1 MIHNAD
7 IGRGVLGVVD
17 VSTLMVH
24 FLLLSLLHFIFLYES
39 MLNNLLL
46 YCHQLWSIF
55 NQTILFGPWILQDDE
70 EGHVWVLN
78 SKQGFQDC
86 EPYAKLE
93 EWLGSKVD
101 EYWDENFDR
110 VDLVSFGI
118 FPFDNLFL

>member
-46 YCHQLWSIF
+46 YCHQL
-55 NQTILFGPWILQDDE
+55 
-70 EGHVWVLN
+70 
-78 SKQGFQDC
+78 
-86 EPYAKLE
+86 
-93 EWLGSKVD
+93 
-101 EYWDENFDR
+101 
-110 VDLVSFGI
+110 
-118 FPFDNLFL
+118 